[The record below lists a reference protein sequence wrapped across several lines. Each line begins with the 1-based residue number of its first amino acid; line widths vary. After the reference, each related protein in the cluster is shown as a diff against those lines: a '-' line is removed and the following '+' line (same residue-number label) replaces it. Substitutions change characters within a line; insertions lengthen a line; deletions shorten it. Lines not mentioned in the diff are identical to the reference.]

1 MIISSELM
9 KLEPFMVELDL
20 ASPKK
25 FNNSLSV
32 ALYWVILQKNLLLP
46 LDRNLVA
53 KLQMTAIQ

>member
-1 MIISSELM
+1 M

-25 FNNSLSV
+25 FNISLSV
-32 ALYWVILQKNLLLP
+32 ALCWVILQKILLLP

>member
-20 ASPKK
+20 VSPKK

-32 ALYWVILQKNLLLP
+32 VLYWVILQKILLLP